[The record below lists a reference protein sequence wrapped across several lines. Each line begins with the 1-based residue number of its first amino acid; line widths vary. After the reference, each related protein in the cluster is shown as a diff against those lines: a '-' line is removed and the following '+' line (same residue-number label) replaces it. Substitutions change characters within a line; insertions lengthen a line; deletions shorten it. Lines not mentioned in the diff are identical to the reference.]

1 MKGIDQDDRNW
12 PVVTHTTNSVE
23 RSMNPAQLR
32 TVSGDEARNLLEEQI
47 SKHNGGLLSTLAVY
61 DASETVRVWHDTI
74 RAMEEFI
81 NVPFY
86 GLDDE
91 ALIAWLMAVP
101 LDERFFRN
109 PASVKNVAAAS
120 PRWRYGR
127 ALLPVDAPNRRH
139 RERLPAERT
148 V

>member
-1 MKGIDQDDRNW
+1 
-12 PVVTHTTNSVE
+12 
-23 RSMNPAQLR
+23 MNPAQLR

-61 DASETVRVWHDTI
+61 DASETVRVGHDTI

-81 NVPFY
+81 NVPFF

-91 ALIAWLMAVP
+91 ALIAWLLAIP

-109 PASVKNVAAAS
+109 PASVKNVAAAHLLKLS
-120 PRWRYGR
+120 LDAVRHFVISRFPVVTTEDRIVCYNRIGTLASLVGGPDQPRR
-127 ALLPVDAPNRRH
+127 ACR
-139 RERLPAERT
+139 
-148 V
+148 